1 MEMTRGSAVRLVISQ
16 PEPAL
21 YIQVPM
27 FETSVAVH
35 STVKTRRRNGLHDEE
50 VTLFCTPP

>member
-1 MEMTRGSAVRLVISQ
+1 MTKGSAERLVISQ

-27 FETSVAVH
+27 FETSVAIH
-35 STVKTRRRNGLHDEE
+35 ITVKTRCRNGLHDEDA
-50 VTLFCTPP
+50 TLFGAPC